1 MLAAVVVLNSLT
13 ITYHQ
18 CTDLGYS
25 FGANFRYRLIHESL
39 MFATF
44 SAAGM
49 GVGLSVSIY
58 GIYFFKCT

>member
-1 MLAAVVVLNSLT
+1 
-13 ITYHQ
+13 
-18 CTDLGYS
+18 
-25 FGANFRYRLIHESL
+25 

-58 GIYFFKCT
+58 GIYFFKCTWHAKELKIVAFQEPVEEFVSVAFLSVVSVL